1 MNIVSYI
8 IINLLLFTSWYSFF
22 FRYKEFLSFI
32 DRIISTFILGLTQ
45 IIVTEMLLGVVFK
58 KLYAAQLLLINIFLS
73 SAVLIYAVS
82 ACRKQSD
89 SSCINYIKS
98 LFVNIFK
105 EISEKAVWFMT
116 VIKNDLILLLIFII
130 FSISV
135 CWIIFSGY
143 LFPSYTWDAL
153 WYHLP
158 IAGYIM
164 QNGAI
169 YEVPSNSFIEQFI
182 NIFPKN
188 IELLFIW
195 NIIFLDNDIVA
206 DLSQLLFTIAG
217 VFTIYS
223 IAVKMKINKKYA
235 IYSSLLFFFTPII
248 ILQSSTN
255 YVDVAV
261 SVLFLTAIN
270 FLMSDMP
277 CRDGFETCSY
287 EGDAG
292 RKCFQ
297 KRNITTIMTGLTAGI
312 LLGSKG
318 SGPLFVGILSA
329 AVIIREFICRYRSSG
344 PEKVTAI
351 TIAIKSFTFYLI
363 FFLIPVILIGGYW
376 YIKNW
381 IIYGNPV
388 YPMEISFLNNT
399 IFKGLYQGIVE
410 PAPEIINKLNAVTRP
425 LYVWLEKVE
434 YYLYDS
440 RLGGLGPIWFILF
453 LPSIV
458 FSFVYALI
466 KRNCRFI
473 VLLIILTAAFL
484 MHPRNWNPRYVI
496 FIVGLGAISF
506 GLVSDYFQ
514 ERKNAFRIIAF
525 LLAGYTFLISN
536 SPCVTPKQIK
546 KFMQFSV
553 NERTIAIHAPFNIDL
568 HARQEYG
575 YWIWISRNIS
585 RGETLSYTFEPLFL
599 SPLWNSAFSNKIVY
613 IKSDDYKQWLK
624 KLGENKVTY
633 VLIRKNSEEDK
644 WIENERRIDSA
655 IGWMAAL
662 KEKFKI
668 MYTDDNYKIA
678 KFITSVPGR

>member
-8 IINLLLFTSWYSFF
+8 IINLFLFTSWYTFF
-22 FRYKEFLSFI
+22 FRYKELLSFV

-58 KLYAAQLLLINIFLS
+58 KLYAVQLLLINIFLS
-73 SAVLIYAVS
+73 SVVLIYVVS
-82 ACRKQSD
+82 ACRKQSE
-89 SSCINYIKS
+89 SSCRNYIRS
-98 LFVNIFK
+98 LVANIFK
-105 EISEKAVWFMT
+105 EISDKAVWFGT
-116 VIKNDLILLLIFII
+116 VIKNDLILLLIFIL

-135 CWIIFSGY
+135 CWIIFLGY

-158 IAGYIM
+158 IAGYLL

-169 YEVPSNSFIEQFI
+169 CEVPNNSFIEQFI

-195 NIIFLDNDIVA
+195 NIIFLENDIVT
-206 DLSQLLFTIAG
+206 DLSQLFFTITG
-217 VFTIYS
+217 VLTIYS
-223 IAVKMKINKKYA
+223 IAVKLKINKKYA

-248 ILQSSTN
+248 VLQSSTN

-261 SVLFLTAIN
+261 SVLFLMAIN
-270 FLMSDMP
+270 FLMSDNIVSP
-277 CRDGFETCSY
+277 PLNFPLGKGGHRGVKRDMWGFAPVLLS
-287 EGDAG
+287 
-292 RKCFQ
+292 
-297 KRNITTIMTGLTAGI
+297 GLTAGI

-329 AVIIREFICRYRSSG
+329 AVIIREFIWRSKSSE

-351 TIAIKSFTFYLI
+351 KIAIKSFSFYLI
-363 FFLIPVILIGGYW
+363 FFFIPAFLMGGYW

-381 IIYGNPV
+381 MIYGNPV
-388 YPMEISFLNNT
+388 YPMEISFLNST
-399 IFKGLYQGIVE
+399 IFKGLYQGIIE
-410 PAPEIINKLNAVTRP
+410 PAPEVINKLNAVTRP
-425 LYVWLEKVE
+425 LYVWLENVE

-440 RLGGLGPIWFILF
+440 RLGGLGPVWFILF

-466 KRNCRFI
+466 KRNYRFI
-473 VLLIILTAAFL
+473 ALLIIFTAAFL

-496 FIVGLGAISF
+496 FIVGLGALSF

-514 ERKNAFRIIAF
+514 ERKNAIRIIAF

-546 KFMQFSV
+546 KFMQLSV
-553 NERTIAIHAPFNIDL
+553 NERTIAVHAPFNIDL

-575 YWIWISRNIS
+575 YWMWISRNIS
-585 RGETLSYTFEPLFL
+585 RGETLAYTFEPLFL

-613 IKSDDYKQWLK
+613 IKDDKGDKWLK
-624 KLGENKVTY
+624 MLKEKDVTY
-633 VLIRKNSEEDK
+633 LLIRKNSIEDK
-644 WIENERRIDSA
+644 WIGS
-655 IGWMAAL
+655 
-662 KEKFKI
+662 EKGKYRTVFS
-668 MYTDDNYKIA
+668 DENYKIA
-678 KFITSVPGR
+678 KVMQNEY

>member
-1 MNIVSYI
+1 
-8 IINLLLFTSWYSFF
+8 
-22 FRYKEFLSFI
+22 
-32 DRIISTFILGLTQ
+32 
-45 IIVTEMLLGVVFK
+45 MLLGVVFR

-82 ACRKQSD
+82 ACRKQPD
-89 SSCINYIKS
+89 SSFINYIKS
-98 LFVNIFK
+98 LSVNIFR

-135 CWIIFSGY
+135 CWIIFLGY

-223 IAVKMKINKKYA
+223 IAVKMKINRKYA
-235 IYSSLLFFFTPII
+235 VYSSLLFFFTPII

-292 RKCFQ
+292 RKCLQ

-329 AVIIREFICRYRSSG
+329 AVIIREFIWRYKSFG
-344 PEKVTAI
+344 PEKVTVI

-363 FFLIPVILIGGYW
+363 FFLIPVILLGGYW

-425 LYVWLEKVE
+425 LYVWLENVE

-453 LPSIV
+453 LPSVV
-458 FSFVYALI
+458 FSFVYALT

-496 FIVGLGAISF
+496 FIVGLGLFRLDSF
-506 GLVSDYFQ
+506 PIIFRK
-514 ERKNAFRIIAF
+514 ERMHSELLHFF
-525 LLAGYTFLISN
+525 L
-536 SPCVTPKQIK
+536 QD
-546 KFMQFSV
+546 
-553 NERTIAIHAPFNIDL
+553 IHF
-568 HARQEYG
+568 
-575 YWIWISRNIS
+575 
-585 RGETLSYTFEPLFL
+585 
-599 SPLWNSAFSNKIVY
+599 
-613 IKSDDYKQWLK
+613 
-624 KLGENKVTY
+624 
-633 VLIRKNSEEDK
+633 
-644 WIENERRIDSA
+644 
-655 IGWMAAL
+655 
-662 KEKFKI
+662 
-668 MYTDDNYKIA
+668 
-678 KFITSVPGR
+678 